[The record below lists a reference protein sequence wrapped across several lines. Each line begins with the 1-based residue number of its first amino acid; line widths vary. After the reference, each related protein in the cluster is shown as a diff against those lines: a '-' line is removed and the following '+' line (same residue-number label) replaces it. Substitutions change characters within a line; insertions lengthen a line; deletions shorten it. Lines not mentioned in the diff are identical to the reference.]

1 MSFDTLG
8 NWEKHLKSKIAT
20 VRLIGEIGLSE
31 EETAAIGKL
40 IGYLIHGKGSE
51 DATRVLEL
59 RYSCTLATYLV
70 FEGVYNYYSGDYWTS
85 VCNTLKISH
94 TYTTDLGHIFEAVL
108 EKYELPSQF
117 CGHRYV
123 SPILGHGGIPR
134 FSLPN
139 FFEKLLQPS
148 VEEPHLS
155 VLPSSKLINRWS
167 TEFFRGYANKPVQRF
182 LEIGG
187 NLALEFIERCREM
200 AQETVYTGIIPL
212 PHATGLP
219 GMVIEEYRQWLTE
232 YQKRPKQI
240 TSKPKI
246 HKTQLR
252 LKRPIVFFQPWGK
265 GILLNFPQQIV
276 PVTETQDEVRWEMIY
291 NHKRLVFPIHKH
303 LKDEGYAT
311 EELFEH
317 LTDPAYI
324 CEVRLYLGEL
334 CLREWILDEL
344 VTKPQYPFLAFDIN
358 SGELLSRRDALR
370 AKPFWLL
377 IPPHIR
383 LEQNHLITEILPRLT
398 DGWSTWQTVEIE
410 LHNIPYLYLISSDD
424 VLEFPVIDEGEPS
437 LTGTPLLLRDQAI
450 PIYVG
455 DPPSLSLPN
464 KEAIRLTEWRLELF
478 NELDANPQRHIDRSI
493 ESLSKDS
500 IIEEDK
506 LLLPLSSRAL
516 LGTEPFGQY
525 RLRVF
530 DPLKRSSE
538 FRFKVIPKLE
548 IVGAN
553 TLYQPSK
560 NGKDSS
566 ITLLIETDFKTE
578 LRSEP
583 EVDHVTIHE
592 VTKDEVSGTLYG
604 INLLPG
610 KTDARLRLIY
620 TTKLSQAVIPL
631 HITLQHLR
639 WSLFLDHRLTGWQE
653 STLLMS
659 LEELKEHTE
668 PYFIVDL
675 PILDKKST
683 SVKLYVVDEY
693 KNQLLELGHTGSLK
707 AGVTRFDLRNIR
719 ETLRQA
725 PAGSFEMFL
734 EIRQDEEEVI
744 RQSVLR
750 ITREIELHQL
760 TIDAT
765 WNGKIASLSI
775 HWSPNSPIRSRCIR
789 LWSQTQPWSAP
800 VKFLLPDEANGH
812 TKISVNGTTLI
823 PGHYMAE
830 MFIEDPWI
838 PTAFPSR
845 PQLTDL
851 RIKSLC
857 IGSLKERIEALSFL
871 NDAHFDIVLERALL
885 RYTISDLTGAKS
897 DAEWCCHNLDQAHPT
912 RQRPLFETFSR
923 LPEVK
928 FQTLRLLEPATLCT
942 WLEAY
947 TSESIDTSTRQWFK
961 HQLLYL
967 IRQSGMPDV
976 SRDLLLYFPEKEV
989 QTAAAQKLI
998 ELGIPAGIKSVVTWV
1013 DEERISRDEALSL
1026 IEQNVTLALH
1036 QLSKLSPTPIVDEL
1050 IGVLESKYM
1059 TKIQTMFLR
1068 RGNWIRTQAGWGIVE
1083 RIESQSN
1090 PYCKFLS
1097 YDALDV
1103 YPIRIHVLLHGES
1116 ASERIIFDTTD
1127 RYIEFIDTTKIYV
1140 CLKCGRWASSSQE
1153 LLYYVHDH
1161 VTHDGI
1167 LSEFT
1172 PIQSNKLLQSDELDF
1187 SCEKPQNI
1195 WE

>member
-8 NWEKHLKSKIAT
+8 NWEKYLKSKIAT
-20 VRLIGEIGLSE
+20 VRLIGEVGLSE
-31 EETAAIGKL
+31 EETRAIGKL
-40 IGYLIHGKGSE
+40 IEYLIRGKGSE
-51 DATRVLEL
+51 DATRTLGL
-59 RYSCTLATYLV
+59 HYSCTLATYLV
-70 FEGVYNYYSGDYWTS
+70 FEGVYNYYLGDYWTS
-85 VCNTLKISH
+85 VCDTLKISH
-94 TYTTDLGHIFEAVL
+94 TYTTDLGQIFEAVL
-108 EKYELPSQF
+108 ENYELPSQF
-117 CGHRYV
+117 YGHRYV
-123 SPILGHGGIPR
+123 SSILGHGGIPR

-148 VEEPHLS
+148 VEEPRLS
-155 VLPSSKLINRWS
+155 ILPSSKLINRWS
-167 TEFFRGYANKPVQRF
+167 TEFLRGYANKPVQRF
-182 LEIGG
+182 LETGG
-187 NLALEFIERCREM
+187 SIALEFIDRCREM

-219 GMVIEEYRQWLTE
+219 GMVVEEYRQWLTE
-232 YQKRPKQI
+232 YRKRPRQVL
-240 TSKPKI
+240 SKPPI
-246 HKTQLR
+246 YATQLR
-252 LKRPIVFFQPWGK
+252 LKRPIVFFQPWEK
-265 GILLNFPQQIV
+265 GILLNFPPQVV
-276 PVTETQDEVRWEMIY
+276 PATETQNEIRWEMIY
-291 NHKRLVFPIHKH
+291 NHKKLVFPIHKY
-303 LKDEGYAT
+303 LKDEGYT
-311 EELFEH
+311 TDELFEY

-324 CEVRLYLGEL
+324 CEVRLYMGEL

-344 VTKPQYPFLAFDIN
+344 VIKPQYPFLAFDVN

-377 IPPHIR
+377 IPPHIK

-410 LHNIPYLYLISSDD
+410 LQNTPYLYLVSSNG

-437 LTGTPLLLRDQAI
+437 LIGTPLLLKDQAI

-455 DPPSLSLPN
+455 DPPILSLPN
-464 KEAIRLTEWRLELF
+464 KETIRLAEWRLELF
-478 NELDANPQRHIDRSI
+478 NELDASPRRHIDRSI

-500 IIEEDK
+500 VIEEDK
-506 LLLPLSSRAL
+506 FFLPLNCQAL

-538 FRFKVIPKLE
+538 FHFKVVPKLK

-553 TLYQPSK
+553 TLYCPSK
-560 NGKDSS
+560 TGKISP
-566 ITLLIETDFKTE
+566 ITLLIEIDYKTE
-578 LRSEP
+578 LHSEL
-583 EVDHVTIHE
+583 EIDHVTISE
-592 VTKDEVSGTLYG
+592 ITKDEASGTLYG
-604 INLLPG
+604 INLPLG
-610 KTDARLRLIY
+610 KINVRLLLIRV
-620 TTKLSQAVIPL
+620 TKLSQVVIPL
-631 HITLQHLR
+631 HITLQYLR
-639 WSLFLDHRLTGWQE
+639 WSLLLDRRLTGWQE
-653 STLLMS
+653 STFLMS
-659 LEELKEHTE
+659 LEELKEYTE

-683 SVKLYVVDEY
+683 SAKLYVVDEY
-693 KNQLLELGHTGSLK
+693 KNQLLELGHTGSLR
-707 AGVTRFDLRNIR
+707 AGLTRFDLRNIR
-719 ETLRQA
+719 ETLRQT
-725 PAGSFEMFL
+725 PASSFEMFL
-734 EIRQDEEEVI
+734 EIRQDEEKVI
-744 RQSVLR
+744 KQSVLR
-750 ITREIELHQL
+750 LTREIELHQL
-760 TIDAT
+760 TIDAA
-765 WNGKIASLSI
+765 WHGKSASVSI

-800 VKFLLPDEANGH
+800 VKLLLPDEANGH
-812 TKISVNGTTLI
+812 TKIVVNGFTLI
-823 PGHYMAE
+823 PGQYIAE
-830 MFIEDPWI
+830 MFVEDPWI
-838 PTAFPSR
+838 PTTLPSR
-845 PQLTDL
+845 PRLTDL
-851 RIKSLC
+851 RIKSLYL
-857 IGSLKERIEALSFL
+857 GSIKERIEALSLL
-871 NDAHFDIVLERALL
+871 NDAHFDIILERALL
-885 RYTISDLTGAKS
+885 RYAISDLAGAKS

-912 RQRPLFETFSR
+912 RQRPLFEAFSR

-928 FQTLRLLEPATLCT
+928 FQTLRLLEPVTLRI

-947 TSESIDTSTRQWFK
+947 ASESIDTSTRQWFK
-961 HQLLYL
+961 HQLLFL

-976 SRDLLLYFPEKEV
+976 SRDLLLCFPEKEV

-998 ELGIPAGIKSVVTWV
+998 ELGIPTGIKSVVTWV

-1068 RGNWIRTQAGWGIVE
+1068 RGNWIRTQAGWGTVE

-1127 RYIEFIDTTKIYV
+1127 RYIEFIDTTEIYV

-1161 VTHDGI
+1161 ITHDGI

-1172 PIQSNKLLQSDELDF
+1172 PIQSNKLLQSDEPEF